1 MYPQVWDTN
10 SLVPV
15 CTFGLPDRVFALDMS
30 QVAAVHC
37 LIAVGSA
44 EPQVRLS
51 SSCLCSPAGVCCAS
65 RQCKRLS
72 SPPSDIQEACSTGS
86 LMGAGEAV

>member
-1 MYPQVWDTN
+1 MSTVSPQVWDTN

-15 CTFGLPDRVFALDMS
+15 CNFGLPDRVFALDMS

-44 EPQVRLS
+44 ESQVRPS
-51 SSCLCSPAGVCCAS
+51 SSCPLQSCLRVLRKQTMQVPQQPAFGH
-65 RQCKRLS
+65 
-72 SPPSDIQEACSTGS
+72 P
-86 LMGAGEAV
+86 

>member
-1 MYPQVWDTN
+1 MSTVSLQVWDTN

-44 EPQVRLS
+44 ESQVLTPV
-51 SSCLCSPAGVCCAS
+51 L
-65 RQCKRLS
+65 
-72 SPPSDIQEACSTGS
+72 
-86 LMGAGEAV
+86 LMRIAALLTCVA

>member
-1 MYPQVWDTN
+1 MSTVSPQVWDTN

-51 SSCLCSPAGVCCAS
+51 SSCPLQSCWRVLCKQTMQAPQQPAFRHPRGLLN
-65 RQCKRLS
+65 RQPDGCR
-72 SPPSDIQEACSTGS
+72 
-86 LMGAGEAV
+86 

>member
-1 MYPQVWDTN
+1 MSTVSPQVWDTN

-44 EPQVRLS
+44 EPQVRLLPSCPLQSCRRLTSRPS
-51 SSCLCSPAGVCCAS
+51 SV
-65 RQCKRLS
+65 
-72 SPPSDIQEACSTGS
+72 QEACSTGS